1 MLVKIPQ
8 VLNPDQLQ
16 DLSSTLETAEFVDG
30 KVTAGW
36 HAKTVKQNE
45 QLTASAAKDIREI
58 IQTAL
63 RKNALFQVVAR
74 PRVIHTLLFSRYTV
88 GMSYGRHV
96 DNALMGK
103 HQYRSD
109 LSFTVFLNSP
119 DQYQGGELV
128 VETVDD
134 EQAYKLEA
142 GSALVYPSS
151 SLHRVD
157 PVTEGI
163 RLVAVGWV
171 QSIVR
176 DPHEREILF
185 ELDTARRSL
194 FAKHGKTDE
203 FDILSKT
210 LSNLLRKWSE

>member
-16 DLSSTLETAEFVDG
+16 MLASTLETAEFVDG
-30 KVTAGW
+30 KTTAGW

-45 QLTASAAKDIREI
+45 QLTASAAKDLREVI
-58 IQTAL
+58 KTAL
-63 RKNALFQVVAR
+63 QKNALFQAVAR
-74 PRVIHTLLFSRYTV
+74 PRLIHTLLFSRYTA

-96 DNALMGK
+96 DNALMGQHK
-103 HQYRSD
+103 YRSD

-128 VETVDD
+128 IETVDD

-194 FAKHGKTDE
+194 FTKHGKTDE